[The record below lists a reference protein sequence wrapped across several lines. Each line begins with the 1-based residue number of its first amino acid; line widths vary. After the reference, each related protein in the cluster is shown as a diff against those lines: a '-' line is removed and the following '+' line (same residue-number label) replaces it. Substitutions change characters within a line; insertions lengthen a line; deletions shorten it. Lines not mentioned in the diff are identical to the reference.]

1 MADIPRMLALIPQNI
16 LKWYMS
22 LMYCKELLTQKVLE
36 LGFVAKEAILHPEI
50 DEETSNNESTAA
62 HTEDINTIKHRKF
75 QNVSMCTKSVKLL
88 IT

>member
-36 LGFVAKEAILHPEI
+36 LGLVAKEAICIQKSTRKPVTMKAQLHTQKI
-50 DEETSNNESTAA
+50 STP
-62 HTEDINTIKHRKF
+62 
-75 QNVSMCTKSVKLL
+75 
-88 IT
+88 